1 MFTFSPSKLGISMFI
16 FNQKSCISLLM
27 QPSVPLCS
35 GYTKVYSVSVTSL
48 SLSLFFSLPTF
59 SQKKGETYI
68 QDSVRDE

>member
-48 SLSLFFSLPTF
+48 SLCPSFFLYLHFP
-59 SQKKGETYI
+59 KRKERHIYKI
-68 QDSVRDE
+68 V